1 MFTAAAPEPA
11 RYRCLSCGEP
21 LPENGYCDGC
31 VAEKLRHIS
40 LEDTVDIV
48 ARVLKAVER
57 GRAIS
62 AANTGK
68 KYMTK
73 KRKAAANG

>member
-1 MFTAAAPEPA
+1 
-11 RYRCLSCGEP
+11 
-21 LPENGYCDGC
+21 